1 MAKLFNDEQVAFIR
15 ENAKGLSNQ
24 ALTNLINKEFGLS
37 VSIKQI
43 KTFKK
48 NNKISSGLTG
58 HFEKGHVPFNK
69 GKKGLTRG
77 GVETQFKKGQQATN
91 YKQVGSERV
100 DRDGYV
106 LVKVSDEG
114 PWHKRWRHK
123 HRVLWEK
130 EHGPI
135 PKEYCL
141 IFLDSNKQNIVLDN
155 LQLITRA
162 QLTRMNQN
170 HLISNDAELTKT
182 GLIIAEIY
190 SKMGERKQP
199 K

>member
-24 ALTNLINKEFGLS
+24 ALTNLINKEFNLS
-37 VSIKQI
+37 ISIKQI

-48 NNKISSGLTG
+48 NNQISSGLTG

-91 YKQVGSERV
+91 YKPVGSERI

-106 LVKVSDEG
+106 LIKVSDDG
-114 PWHKRWRHK
+114 PWHKRWRPKHK
-123 HRVLWEK
+123 VLWEK
-130 EHGPI
+130 THGLI
-135 PKEYCL
+135 PKEHCL

-162 QLTRMNQN
+162 QLARMNQN
-170 HLISNDAELTKT
+170 HLISNNAELTKT